1 MPTPLKLYEEL
12 TYIISTNLTKRLD
25 VIDNNFIYRAS
36 INAQNKEVVVDG
48 VFETCPMRQD
58 DL

>member
-12 TYIISTNLTKRLD
+12 TYIISTNLSKRLD

-36 INAQNKEVVVDG
+36 INAQNKEVLVDG

>member
-36 INAQNKEVVVDG
+36 INAQNKEVLVDG